1 MSHWP
6 QCPLEWNWT
15 GSSELN
21 AAFNRNACSM
31 WYCSCPC
38 HRMRIFFL
46 LTSNAHIL
54 PPENEFK
61 KCINLNILLGLVGAS
76 QWTYLRHHCFH
87 FLSFNLILTYLTFYL
102 NKFTKV
108 CRFVINIETVCSDA
122 VKKQDGNTCYKELYR
137 IVYCKN
143 RVRCNK
149 KQTPFVNTWKHS
161 QACSWETVKTLRL
174 SSRYSQKLAS

>member
-87 FLSFNLILTYLTFYL
+87 FLSFNLLLTYLTFYL

-108 CRFVINIETVCSDA
+108 CRLVIISKLCALMLLRSKMATPATKNC
-122 VKKQDGNTCYKELYR
+122 
-137 IVYCKN
+137 IVLFTAKTGCDVIKN
-143 RVRCNK
+143 
-149 KQTPFVNTWKHS
+149 KHH
-161 QACSWETVKTLRL
+161 L
-174 SSRYSQKLAS
+174 